1 MSFKD
6 TPTKLNLRTIL
17 VLSSA
22 ISPPLTELRL
32 AQQTVV
38 NLYPS
43 AVSEWGEVIARFDKL
58 GTNEEPSMPSEKAED
73 DLALWLDDLDM
84 DSGEQES
91 HPEMFGLPVL
101 DIGQIDSLT
110 QEGADIVGSNPLRP
124 AGR

>member
-1 MSFKD
+1 MMRRYVRARFPPYEED
-6 TPTKLNLRTIL
+6 VGLAY
-17 VLSSA
+17 SSHSHYEGNIPA
-22 ISPPLTELRL
+22 PLTELRL

-43 AVSEWGEVIARFDKL
+43 AVSEWGEVIARFDRL
-58 GTNEEPSMPSEKAED
+58 RTNEEPSMPSEKAED

-101 DIGQIDSLT
+101 DIGHISMYRCSDS
-110 QEGADIVGSNPLRP
+110 
-124 AGR
+124 